1 MRSTPERL
9 LASLEND
16 VFPVLGSTPIAD
28 IKAPAILDLLR
39 KVEARGVRDTTK
51 RILQRMRAV
60 FQYGIIYGAC
70 DRNPAA
76 DIDSAAALKSEPV
89 QHQARVSHIELPQLL
104 RDIGAYEG
112 EP

>member
-1 MRSTPERL
+1 M